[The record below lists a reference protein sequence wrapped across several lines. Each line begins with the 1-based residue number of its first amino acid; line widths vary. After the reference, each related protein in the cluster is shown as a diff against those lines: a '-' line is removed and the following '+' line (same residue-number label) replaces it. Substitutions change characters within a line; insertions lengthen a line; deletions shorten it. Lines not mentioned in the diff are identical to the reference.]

1 MGENLVRIL
10 NGDFTVIT
18 KREINFKLML
28 TVSRKD
34 KVYDNGKEKQF
45 KEKLN
50 RTFENKKLQI

>member
-1 MGENLVRIL
+1 MRENLVWTL

-18 KREINFKLML
+18 KRETIFELIFI
-28 TVSRKD
+28 VPRKD
-34 KVYDNGKEKQF
+34 KVYDSGKEKQF